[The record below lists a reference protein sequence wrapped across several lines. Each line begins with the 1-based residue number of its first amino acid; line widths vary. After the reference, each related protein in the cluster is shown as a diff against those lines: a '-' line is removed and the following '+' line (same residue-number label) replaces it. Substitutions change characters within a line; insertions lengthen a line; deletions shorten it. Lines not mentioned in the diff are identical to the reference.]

1 MQRHKELYKEQSL
14 VLSPR
19 NHIQTNRE
27 RQQERRAKNREEC
40 FQNNR
45 IISVSPTPVKAKPQ
59 KQAVPTPVAPKE
71 NEAPPSVQ
79 QQNPGQELPPNK
91 KDSKTTRHQQ
101 FLDRFKK
108 WNTARK
114 EELKMQEQ
122 LRRGHPVKPSVGA
135 ANKTYAAMPTS
146 AVFRAPVIVQHPL
159 PKKKEEEE
167 EAVPVFKPPMK
178 RQSLYVIV
186 NPKAKVK
193 EQNQV
198 AAAPQTSSRPRIQP
212 AINSRGPTKPAAAV
226 AKSVPLAAVGKPVP
240 AKKTAPSAPL
250 ARQTVG
256 VAPVATKRV
265 APSKAMTLS
274 KTKTAVQ
281 PQAAKPKAVG
291 PAPSQPRP
299 QATSIR
305 PRVSVAPAA
314 ATKMT
319 PQTSSLK
326 FREHPASAKPTAAA
340 QPRPKLANLMTQ
352 PFEKPA
358 VNRPPAGG
366 RAAIVKPQ
374 PIRGGAAGK
383 FKAAGAAHK
392 AAGMANNAGG
402 TTNKSAHQSVRMKA
416 TKTKSNYSRLEENAR
431 KLPQLKTELVLAAT
445 DMIPHTPLEEEQ
457 SENPF
462 LAQSTSTQYRN
473 TNSSG
478 SLQEA
483 FGDVTALS
491 PVASG
496 KKVEVN
502 AAKRQLLPA
511 SNSKKPASGAK
522 KKFNFTRYSVAK
534 SEADDSLALEPLQT
548 TVLGDDADTTLVQT
562 AEKTLP
568 RSLPVP
574 NFGEA
579 TLVQT
584 AEKTPRHSLPAKVEN
599 GNATVVQ
606 TVDKTPPRRES
617 EGKSNYLSPFV
628 SVSRGKVNSRSERE
642 KRNSIYLQDGE
653 TPAEVRRALES
664 VMYFRFQLDEEIT
677 RLEALCSE
685 WEAYSKANE
694 ERLQET
700 GGGDMINVTVGQTR
714 LLTTKKMMQ
723 FKGLIDRCEAGAK
736 GKNKLPSDGSEDT
749 KPVQPEDLEGWW
761 DMLHL
766 QSENVDK
773 RFANLERWK
782 ANDWLDPDAV
792 PEEAKKPDQTKA
804 KPKAKLNRKV
814 NMKAKAKPSSNLQQ
828 FLRKAHANMK
838 KSKLEEA
845 PKEEGMPPTPSR
857 RSSQRVIVVRDRRS
871 FSPARTVLRMS
882 TGERRSS
889 IAPNALLKTA
899 LIAAAEQNA
908 VDRTPPPKSRP
919 SILKTPGTMKRQN
932 RGVIFSAKKSV
943 RRFQFTIEEGNI
955 SSEEVGADKLEDCE
969 EDMSMETSTERRSL
983 DQDMTATVHDENGQ
997 TPRAYTLRNRRVR
1010 LRPSSEF
1017 M

>member
-59 KQAVPTPVAPKE
+59 QHAEPQQQSPTPVAPKE
-71 NEAPPSVQ
+71 NEAPASVQ
-79 QQNPGQELPPNK
+79 EQNVGQAVPPNK
-91 KDSKTTRHQQ
+91 KDGKTARHQQ
-101 FLDRFKK
+101 FLERFKK
-108 WNTARK
+108 WNAARK
-114 EELKMQEQ
+114 EEHKMQEL
-122 LRRGHPVKPSVGA
+122 LRRGQPVKPTSGLA
-135 ANKTYAAMPTS
+135 IKPASSIPTS
-146 AVFRAPVIVQHPL
+146 AVFRPPVIVQHP
-159 PKKKEEEE
+159 PQKKEDENE
-167 EAVPVFKPPMK
+167 PVFKAPKK

-186 NPKAKVK
+186 NPKSKVM
-193 EQNQV
+193 EQKKV
-198 AAAPQTSSRPRIQP
+198 AAAPQTSRPKIQP
-212 AINSRGPTKPAAAV
+212 AIQSKRPSKPAFSVTKPAPPRKMASAA
-226 AKSVPLAAVGKPVP
+226 PP
-240 AKKTAPSAPL
+240 
-250 ARQTVG
+250 ARQAFVE
-256 VAPVATKRV
+256 APVANKRV
-265 APSKAMTLS
+265 PSAMPARKPMTLS
-274 KTKTAVQ
+274 RSKTTVQ
-281 PQAAKPKAVG
+281 TQPIKAKAIG
-291 PAPSQPRP
+291 PAPNQPRP
-299 QATSIR
+299 QATSLR
-305 PRVSVAPAA
+305 PRAPVTPAT
-314 ATKMT
+314 ATKMP
-319 PQTSSLK
+319 PQTSGLK
-326 FREHPASAKPTAAA
+326 TRENVASAKLTAAA
-340 QPRPKLANLMTQ
+340 QPRPKLSNVMTQ
-352 PFEKPA
+352 PFEKPIL
-358 VNRPPAGG
+358 NRAPTVG
-366 RAAIVKPQ
+366 RANIVKPQ
-374 PIRGGAAGK
+374 PVRGGAAGK
-383 FKAAGAAHK
+383 FKAAGMANK
-392 AAGMANNAGG
+392 AAGIANKAGG
-402 TTNKSAHQSVRMKA
+402 TAARTAHQSIRMKA
-416 TKTKSNYSRLEENAR
+416 TKGKSNYTRLEENAR
-431 KLPQLKTELVLAAT
+431 KLPQLKTELVLA
-445 DMIPHTPLEEEQ
+445 
-457 SENPF
+457 
-462 LAQSTSTQYRN
+462 STSTQYR
-473 TNSSG
+473 TNNCSG

-496 KKVEVN
+496 KKVGVN
-502 AAKRQLLPA
+502 VAKRQLLPEG
-511 SNSKKPASGAK
+511 NSKKPTSGSK
-522 KKFNFTRYSVAK
+522 KKFNFTRYSVAN
-534 SEADDSLALEPLQT
+534 SEADESLALEPLQT
-548 TVLGDDADTTLVQT
+548 TVQGDDIETTLVQT
-562 AEKTLP
+562 VEKTLP
-568 RSLPVP
+568 HSLPAQKVNEATFVQAAEKIPAHSLPVKEGD
-574 NFGEA
+574 GEV

-584 AEKTPRHSLPAKVEN
+584 VE
-599 GNATVVQ
+599 
-606 TVDKTPPRRES
+606 KTPPRRDS

-642 KRNSIYLQDGE
+642 KRNSFYLQDGE
-653 TPAEVRRALES
+653 TPAEVRRAIES
-664 VMYFRFQLDEEIT
+664 VMYFRVQLEEEIA
-677 RLEALCSE
+677 RLEALCRE

-700 GGGDMINVTVGQTR
+700 GGGDMVNVTVGQTR

-736 GKNKLPSDGSEDT
+736 CQNQLPNDGSEDT

-761 DMLHL
+761 DMLRL

-773 RFANLERWK
+773 RFASLERWK

-792 PEEAKKPDQTKA
+792 LEEAKKLDQAKA
-804 KPKAKLNRKV
+804 KPKAKLTRKV

-845 PKEEGMPPTPSR
+845 PQDDGIPPTPSR

-882 TGERRSS
+882 TGEGRSS

-919 SILKTPGTMKRQN
+919 SILKTPGTTKRFN

-955 SSEEVGADKLEDCE
+955 SSEEKEGADKLEDCE
-969 EDMSMETSTERRSL
+969 EDMSLETSTERRSL
-983 DQDMTATVHDENGQ
+983 DQDMTATAHDGDGQ
-997 TPRAYTLRNRRVR
+997 TPRTYGLRNRRVR